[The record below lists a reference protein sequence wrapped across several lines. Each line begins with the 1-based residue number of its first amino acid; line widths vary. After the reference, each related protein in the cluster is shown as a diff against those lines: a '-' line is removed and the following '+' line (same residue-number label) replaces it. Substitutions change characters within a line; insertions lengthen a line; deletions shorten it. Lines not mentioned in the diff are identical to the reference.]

1 MNIGKFVVI
10 FAAWWGYM
18 LKKRCFLAFL
28 TLFAASTMAAC
39 DDLSAAISVFSPDST
54 EVVNI
59 VVTPSIEP
67 TPLLTPVATQT
78 PVVPTGAEPTVAAD
92 DPIATSDLYGPDDKL
107 VAITFDDGPYAGVTN
122 RILDVVEQY
131 ASDGVHVTFFVL
143 GIQVVKF
150 PGFVARA
157 AKLGCEIG
165 NHTYHHKNLTKL
177 SPEEMLAEVE
187 DVNEMVK
194 ELTDLSPT
202 LVRPPYGAR
211 DSAVYQTILYPLILW
226 DIDTLDWSTHDT
238 DSTVAAA
245 LNCEDG
251 DIILMHDVRP
261 DTADAFEQIVPQ
273 LLEKGFKLV
282 TVSQM
287 FEAKGIPL
295 DPGDSYRHAR

>member
-1 MNIGKFVVI
+1 
-10 FAAWWGYM
+10 M
-18 LKKRCFLAFL
+18 LKKRCLLVFLA
-28 TLFAASTMAAC
+28 LFAALTMAAC
-39 DDLSAAISVFSPDST
+39 DDLSAIISVFSPGST

-59 VVTPSIEP
+59 DPTPSPEP
-67 TPLLTPVATQT
+67 TPALTPEATQT
-78 PVVPTGAEPTVAAD
+78 PAAPVTAEPTGTAD
-92 DPIATSDLYGPDDKL
+92 DPDATPGPYGPDDKL

-143 GIQVVKF
+143 GIQIVKY

-177 SPEEMLAEVE
+177 SPEEMLSEVE

-194 ELTDLSPT
+194 ELTDMPPA

-211 DSAVYQTILYPLILW
+211 DDVVYQTIQYPLILW
-226 DIDTLDWSTHDT
+226 DIDTLDWSTHDA
-238 DSTVAAA
+238 DSTVEAA
-245 LNCEDG
+245 LKCEDG
-251 DIILMHDVRP
+251 DIILMHDVRA
-261 DTADAFEQIVPQ
+261 DTADAFERIVPE
-273 LLEKGFKLV
+273 LLARGFRLV

-295 DPGDSYRHAR
+295 DPGNSYRHAR